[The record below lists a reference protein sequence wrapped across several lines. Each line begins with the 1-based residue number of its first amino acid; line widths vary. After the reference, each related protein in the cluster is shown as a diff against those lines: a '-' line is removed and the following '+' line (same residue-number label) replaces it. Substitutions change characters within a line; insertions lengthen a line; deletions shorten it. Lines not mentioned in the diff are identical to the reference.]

1 MPRAGGAAGVL
12 KSRCRGV
19 NLANSPSLLTP
30 QSPTRQA
37 PCQLVSLAV
46 GGRPKTQARNWQGE
60 SDVEA
65 NAGSSLSLA
74 STIGSD
80 EPFPAEAAL
89 LLAASGWGIVCNPT
103 GKVWGRGCPAPASP
117 PSRTLPCNFTAACH
131 MLSGAHCTSH
141 LDPHR
146 LWTSAPTRLC
156 PQEHLAQ
163 KTTPGSMGHV
173 VTAGCG
179 DSATALVTCQVSQ
192 RPPGVL
198 GWA

>member
-1 MPRAGGAAGVL
+1 MLLGTHTTGTLSLGLFLPGTLGSHTCIPGDSIALWEVGRPLIHSQCWLREAGWQVSRRMVPRGGGAAGVL

-19 NLANSPSLLTP
+19 NLANSPPLLTP

-37 PCQLVSLAV
+37 PCPLVSLAV

-103 GKVWGRGCPAPASP
+103 GKV
-117 PSRTLPCNFTAACH
+117 
-131 MLSGAHCTSH
+131 GAEDARH
-141 LDPHR
+141 
-146 LWTSAPTRLC
+146 
-156 PQEHLAQ
+156 
-163 KTTPGSMGHV
+163 
-173 VTAGCG
+173 
-179 DSATALVTCQVSQ
+179 Q
-192 RPPGVL
+192 RPHPTGPSLATSQPPATCFPVP
-198 GWA
+198 AAPHT